1 LLYTYKHSLQKN
13 ILDDFLRY
21 NPTYFLCSGTGGVD
35 GDAGMCEQHPKRG
48 LKYYCEDCKVNICD
62 SCVEQTDCSQHHC
75 SSVAAIAERLRQGL
89 DTSFTTASTH
99 ISRKK
104 TELEGKLRAL
114 ADEKDRALLKIDSA
128 FESHAHTLAR
138 RATLL
143 KNKVID
149 IYNENAAALESGL
162 EEIDTAM
169 TCVVSLRE
177 YYDAAVARGDFASVT
192 GGGGSAEIDE
202 VAHNISDRVRPPE
215 VHLVFDGDHGADKF
229 RSCTKDLGRV
239 VCNRSKINI
248 MNAGCSDGRPAL
260 MSSNSD
266 GALQSPEGLTEDA
279 SQVEKCKVT
288 DELACGDGSCFDGSS
303 SVQQDSSS
311 YATTERVVVDGRLI
325 AETNCQL
332 NNESTYKDSRGA
344 GDPRQPL
351 KTSVERA
358 TMRNQS
364 TVSPVDCEI
373 PAGADGSS
381 TAKMSI
387 PAKEEDC
394 AIACPYESSKNAPSS
409 VPRLQASLG
418 NMTGTKN
425 NNYCRSVQ
433 PLDTSGFLNSDEIPM
448 THRSHL
454 SYDEQHLRR
463 ELDTFSVDNDAVS
476 AAARL
481 SQSDFWNVDDGQEVT
496 SYNEEHGSVIAE
508 LSGEQT
514 SL

>member
-1 LLYTYKHSLQKN
+1 M
-13 ILDDFLRY
+13 
-21 NPTYFLCSGTGGVD
+21 D

-48 LKYYCEDCKVNICD
+48 LKYYCEDCKLNVCD
-62 SCVEQTDCSQHHC
+62 SCVEHTDCSQHHR
-75 SSVAAIAERLRQGL
+75 SSVAAVAERLRQGL
-89 DTSFTTASTH
+89 DTSFTSASTQ

-202 VAHNISDRVRPPE
+202 VVHNISDRVRPPE
-215 VHLVFDGDHGADKF
+215 VHVVFDGDHGADKF

-239 VCNRSKINI
+239 VCNRSKINLV
-248 MNAGCSDGRPAL
+248 NAACSEGRPTL

-266 GALQSPEGLTEDA
+266 GALQSPEGLAEDS
-279 SQVEKCKVT
+279 SQAEKCKIA
-288 DELACGDGSCFDGSS
+288 DEFACGDGSCFDGSN
-303 SVQQDSSS
+303 SVQQDLSSC
-311 YATTERVVVDGRLI
+311 ATADNVLGGGRRVTD
-325 AETNCQL
+325 TNCVT
-332 NNESTYKDSRGA
+332 NNESTYEDSRGA
-344 GDPRQPL
+344 GDPRLTL
-351 KTSVERA
+351 KTSVEIA
-358 TMRNQS
+358 TTKSKS
-364 TVSPVDCEI
+364 TELAVEHEI

-381 TAKMSI
+381 NAKMSI
-387 PAKEEDC
+387 PASEEDC
-394 AIACPYESSKNAPSS
+394 VEACSYAGSKHTLSSI
-409 VPRLQASLG
+409 PRHQASMG
-418 NMTGTKN
+418 NISSTKK

-433 PLDTSGFLNSDEIPM
+433 PINTGGLLNSDEISM
-448 THRSHL
+448 THRSHI

-463 ELDTFSVDNDAVS
+463 ELDPFIVDNDDVS
-476 AAARL
+476 AAAARL
-481 SQSDFWNVDDGQEVT
+481 SQSDFWDVGDGQRVI
-496 SYNEEHGSVIAE
+496 SYNEEHESVIAE